1 MRVANSTTL
10 SEALG
15 EMGASTPSTQTQHE
29 NESFAIEMAAAS
41 EQQSAADIPAWS
53 TTPAEV
59 AEPKTGQNPVLGQPA
74 LEGLI
79 ALAATNEYGESQA
92 APQAPLPLSASN
104 NIFNL
109 VTSPDSVPY
118 ANECRA
124 AVDVALRAAGMDPGQ
139 FKMSFWEE
147 AVGYPGGGY
156 MNRCI
161 TVETPEGY
169 RMDFDA
175 AATLRNPRVTAA
187 GIQLLQSGYW
197 NPAAAV
203 VS

>member
-10 SEALG
+10 SEVLG
-15 EMGASTPSTQTQHE
+15 EMGASTPSTQAQNLPE
-29 NESFAIEMAAAS
+29 NQSFANEMAAVS
-41 EQQSAADIPAWS
+41 EQQAAAGTSARS
-53 TTPAEV
+53 TTSAEV
-59 AEPKTGQNPVLGQPA
+59 AESNTEPNPLIGQPT
-74 LEGLI
+74 LDGLI
-79 ALAATNEYGESQA
+79 ALGAAQA
-92 APQAPLPLSASN
+92 ALPLSASN
-104 NIFNL
+104 AIFNL
-109 VTSPDSVPY
+109 VTSADSVPY

-124 AVDVALRAAGMDPGQ
+124 AVDVALRSAGMDPAQ

-197 NPAAAV
+197 NTAAAV